1 MTDHIM
7 TDHIR
12 ITRQD
17 RITTLVIDR
26 EDKKNA
32 ITQDMYAAMA
42 DALNDFAGDDTARVF
57 VITGVAD
64 VFTAGN
70 DLKDFAMGP
79 RDHDT
84 PPVLRFLAAIRDC
97 PKPVVASVNG
107 LAIGIGLTML
117 LHCDLVYAAERATFS
132 APFVRLGLVPE
143 AASSMLL
150 PATVGMAIANDILL
164 TGRTLD
170 AAEALD
176 FGLIARVFPDADL
189 DAGVAAIA
197 AGVAAMAPTALRES
211 KALIRSRKD
220 QITQQMAAESQVFAA
235 QLKSADFAESVA
247 AMMQKRPPVYK

>member
-1 MTDHIM
+1 M

-12 ITRQD
+12 ITTQD

-42 DALNDFAGDDTARVF
+42 DALNAFAGDDNPRVF
-57 VITGVAD
+57 VITGVSD

-70 DLKDFAMGP
+70 DLKDFATGP

-84 PPVLRFLAAIRDC
+84 PPVLKFLAAIRDC
-97 PKPVVASVNG
+97 PKPVIASVNG

-117 LHCDLVYAAERATFS
+117 LHCDLVYAGESATFS
-132 APFVRLGLVPE
+132 APFVKLGLVPE

-164 TGRTLD
+164 TGRTLN

-176 FGLIARVFPDADL
+176 FGLIARVFPDAEL
-189 DAGVAAIA
+189 DANVAEIA
-197 AGVAAMAPTALRES
+197 ANVAAMAPTALRES
-211 KALIRSRKD
+211 KALIRNQKD
-220 QITQQMAAESQVFAA
+220 RITEQMAAEGQVFAA
-235 QLKSADFAESVA
+235 QLRSADFAESVA
-247 AMMQKRPPVYK
+247 AMMQKRAPVYK